1 MYVWRSWFVLSLFKY
16 LYIIPCQMNKN
27 FCKKVCK
34 HEVHCVVYV
43 HAETWKKLA
52 SRRLIFPWAQLYYS
66 RRHCCWVYD
75 ECAHGW
81 LDGLNRL
88 FMEASSGSRFMLLF
102 SSSKT
107 LVIQTI
113 SVANLKALKKYEFL
127 FLPRIFGEKR
137 NSTHKYYKSNLRISS
152 KGENIE

>member
-1 MYVWRSWFVLSLFKY
+1 
-16 LYIIPCQMNKN
+16 MNKK

-52 SRRLIFPWAQLYYS
+52 RRLIFPGSALLFTTLL
-66 RRHCCWVYD
+66 YD

-88 FMEASSGSRFMLLF
+88 FMEAEPDLCYCFLL
-102 SSSKT
+102 KT
-107 LVIQTI
+107 LEPLVLPILQKCI
-113 SVANLKALKKYEFL
+113 YLEF
-127 FLPRIFGEKR
+127 
-137 NSTHKYYKSNLRISS
+137 KSM
-152 KGENIE
+152 